1 MDCRHSVDL
10 GSSHRQNRAIHW
22 SFPLGTSTCPYIC
35 PGRSNFLGNIFS
47 NKQSLASCTSPALAR
62 RGKSKRHRPGTG
74 CRRRPSD
81 LSCSTHLSCM
91 RPACEELRRAEWSSC
106 RVVLA
111 NLGGVGG
118 ESVVSELDGRLKV
131 SLATTA
137 TKGFLGTNNHQPPP
151 PPTPPPTPTTTN
163 TSSTYRACRACNI
176 LYLLR
181 RVLVQLNP
189 FQNKTSSVSC
199 QCGTVAVFSSSR
211 SDK

>member
-1 MDCRHSVDL
+1 MDCRHSVGL

-91 RPACEELRRAEWSSC
+91 RPACEELRRAEWSSF

-111 NLGGVGG
+111 NLGGVGR
-118 ESVVSELDGRLKV
+118 ESVVSELDGQLKV
-131 SLATTA
+131 FLATTA
-137 TKGFLGTNNHQPPP
+137 TKGFLGTNHHQPPP
-151 PPTPPPTPTTTN
+151 PPTPPPTNHQPTTNQPPTN
-163 TSSTYRACRACNI
+163 HQPTTNQPPTNHQPPPTLLLLTGHVGRVTYFTFFAGYWCN
-176 LYLLR
+176 
-181 RVLVQLNP
+181 
-189 FQNKTSSVSC
+189 
-199 QCGTVAVFSSSR
+199 
-211 SDK
+211 